1 MYSLALF
8 DDSIS
13 CLQSVLD
20 KVHCQIGGDEHGL
33 VGQVASTSLPGVGL
47 AELLAGQ
54 SEGIFGGGQDKDKD
68 KEEPLQSGMGCAYGC
83 WEGHVECR

>member
-20 KVHCQIGGDEHGL
+20 NVHCQIGGDKHGL

-47 AELLAGQ
+47 TELLAGQ
-54 SEGIFGGGQDKDKD
+54 GEGIFGGGQDK
-68 KEEPLQSGMGCAYGC
+68 KEEEETLQSGMGCAYG
-83 WEGHVECR
+83 